1 MKFRIEEGEALY
13 YPCSKNK
20 GTDQLRSYCK
30 LICAFV
36 FAYEDCWFSHAAAQI
51 IPIFQYLGELEEI
64 RGRTI
69 LEEDS
74 EVTLPL
80 ITLPGTILVPGQII
94 PLHLF
99 HQQMVAMIRGVVDS
113 DKTFG
118 VVTVKYVM
126 YITAFM
132 IKMYMESF

>member
-1 MKFRIEEGEALY
+1 M
-13 YPCSKNK
+13 
-20 GTDQLRSYCK
+20 
-30 LICAFV
+30 V
-36 FAYEDCWFSHAAAQI
+36 FSHIYMQKAGFHMMGL
-51 IPIFQYLGELEEI
+51 IFQYLGELEEL

-99 HQQMVAMIRGVVDS
+99 HQQMVAMIRRVVDS

-118 VVTVKYVM
+118 VVTVKYV
-126 YITAFM
+126 YL
-132 IKMYMESF
+132 